1 MKITLEKD
9 QRIFFTSDTHYA
21 HSNICSATTNWTES
35 SNLTREFSTLDH
47 MNVFA
52 CICMGACPSS
62 TCMRAFLFPFSCV
75 VCVCA
80 RVCAKKLETKQMNEK
95 VNTKKN
101 GNKAKEKVNTPKKIE
116 KMNTRGKKWKGEHMS
131 SRTRRKQTKP

>member
-1 MKITLEKD
+1 
-9 QRIFFTSDTHYA
+9 
-21 HSNICSATTNWTES
+21 
-35 SNLTREFSTLDH
+35 
-47 MNVFA
+47 
-52 CICMGACPSS
+52 
-62 TCMRAFLFPFSCV
+62 MRARLCQ
-75 VCVCA
+75 
-80 RVCAKKLETKQMNEK
+80 KIGNKTDEQ